1 MLWNELYG
9 DVMLKEEKKNPRT
22 HIQTRA
28 IFACSTKH
36 KNVWFFLFLDKRHF
50 TRKQDFNCDM
60 IQSNIELKT
69 WWDKRGKSRS
79 LCLSTGGWAE
89 SIWFWTS
96 NLFKLMAC
104 FDCTVVTFCLW
115 HITQPFCLVEH
126 RGNHEL
132 FVSRAR
138 TRTFYQTLYY
148 QPKYWNWCK
157 CSHVCRKK
165 KQSNGFIEPSNSCI
179 QKRFVRAIQYVFY
192 GCSFWLLSPHVLNI
206 YINCCLNSTP
216 TPVQAMR
223 CGAIVRISYY
233 RKWTNNNGKT
243 HNQKLSMDVNGK

>member
-1 MLWNELYG
+1 M
-9 DVMLKEEKKNPRT
+9 VR
-22 HIQTRA
+22 QTRK
-28 IFACSTKH
+28 IT
-36 KNVWFFLFLDKRHF
+36 
-50 TRKQDFNCDM
+50 
-60 IQSNIELKT
+60 I
-69 WWDKRGKSRS
+69 S
-79 LCLSTGGWAE
+79 LSLNWRLSE

-165 KQSNGFIEPSNSCI
+165 NNNRMVPLNHRIHAFKSDLCARFI
-179 QKRFVRAIQYVFY
+179 YVFY

-216 TPVQAMR
+216 TPV
-223 CGAIVRISYY
+223 
-233 RKWTNNNGKT
+233 
-243 HNQKLSMDVNGK
+243 